1 MAGNASTR
9 AKNKYAASNCDSL
22 RIVVP
27 KGSKAIIK
35 AAAEQTMG
43 GSINGYVKHAINEQ
57 LKKDGFTEMQ
67 KQGND
72 EE

>member
-1 MAGNASTR
+1 MIAFVLLSPKA
-9 AKNKYAASNCDSL
+9 AKPL
-22 RIVVP
+22 F
-27 KGSKAIIK
+27 K
-35 AAAEQTMG
+35 AAAEQTTG